1 MTYTT
6 AHAFFFKCREFPCSP
21 EGQRS
26 GVVTAVVQVRSLVQE
41 LLCAMGT
48 GKKKKRKFKLPLAFF
63 WSLWPPFV
71 ALKSGRLH
79 SEEER
84 QRRVGGGEENI
95 SGALGS
101 GYLETQQSWQ

>member
-1 MTYTT
+1 M
-6 AHAFFFKCREFPCSP
+6 
-21 EGQRS
+21 
-26 GVVTAVVQVRSLVQE
+26 VQLRSLVQE
-41 LLCAMGT
+41 LLCAIGIA
-48 GKKKKRKFKLPLAFF
+48 KKKSKFKLPLAFF